1 MREEG
6 HITGPFQSGADES
19 VVVASQPKGM
29 LSYWLKGSDLYCG
42 NGVMSPNELHKF
54 NEQNGG
60 ILLLHTPPPVRRT
73 EERKREY
80 EISSLTVQT
89 SSLGGSAR

>member
-1 MREEG
+1 
-6 HITGPFQSGADES
+6 
-19 VVVASQPKGM
+19 
-29 LSYWLKGSDLYCG
+29 
-42 NGVMSPNELHKF
+42 MSPNELHKF